1 MTAKMKRRAFIT
13 VLGGAAAAWPLA
25 ARAQPGKVWRIGF
38 IAGGARPVPLD
49 RSPYAGFLQGMRE
62 LGYVE
67 GRDFTMEWRFAEA
80 RYELF
85 PDFAAEFA
93 RLKVDVVVTTFA
105 PAAHAMR
112 QTNPSIP
119 IVLAYSTDPVAQGLV
134 ASLARPGGNITGLA
148 SALDEIAAKQVDL
161 LLAAVP
167 KLTRLTL
174 LTNPGNAATQI
185 VAKSVEAAVRQ
196 AGVGLLQVRAES
208 AQEIAGAF
216 DTAMKDGAEAIIVAV
231 DALFFGRRQ
240 QLAEL
245 ALTTRLPSI
254 FPDREYVEA
263 GGLMSYGNS
272 LREFSRLSATFIDKI
287 FKGAKPTD
295 LPIEQPTKFN
305 LVINR
310 KTADVLGLAIPPSL
324 YIFAAEVIE

>member
-1 MTAKMKRRAFIT
+1 
-13 VLGGAAAAWPLA
+13 
-25 ARAQPGKVWRIGF
+25 
-38 IAGGARPVPLD
+38 
-49 RSPYAGFLQGMRE
+49 MRE
-62 LGYVE
+62 MGYVE

-161 LLAAVP
+161 LITAVP
-167 KLTRLTL
+167 KLSRLTL
-174 LTNPGNAATQI
+174 LTNPGNAANQI
-185 VAKSVEAAVRQ
+185 VAKSVEAAARQ
-196 AGVGLLQVRAES
+196 AGVDLLRVKAES
-208 AQEIAGAF
+208 VQEIAGAF
-216 DTAMKDGAEAIIVAV
+216 DTAMKDGGEAIIVAV

-254 FPDREYVEA
+254 FPDREYAEA

-272 LREFSRLSATFIDKI
+272 IREFSRLSATFVDKI
-287 FKGAKPTD
+287 FKGAKPAD
-295 LPIEQPTKFN
+295 LPIEQPTKFK

-324 YIFAAEVIE
+324 YIFADEVIE

>member
-1 MTAKMKRRAFIT
+1 MKRREFIT
-13 VLGGAAAAWPLA
+13 LLGGAAAWPVVG
-25 ARAQPGKVWRIGF
+25 RAQQLGKVWRIGF

-49 RSPYAGFLQGMRE
+49 RSPFAGFLQGMRE
-62 LGYVE
+62 MGYVE

-161 LLAAVP
+161 LITAVP
-167 KLTRLTL
+167 KLSRLTL
-174 LTNPGNAATQI
+174 LTNPNNAANQI
-185 VAKSVEAAVRQ
+185 VAKSVEAAARQ
-196 AGVGLLQVRAES
+196 AGVDLLRVKAES
-208 AQEIAGAF
+208 VQEIAGAF
-216 DTAMKDGAEAIIVAV
+216 DTAMKDGGEAIIVAV

-254 FPDREYVEA
+254 FPDREYAEA

-272 LREFSRLSATFIDKI
+272 IREFSRLSATFVDKI
-287 FKGAKPTD
+287 FKGAKPAD
-295 LPIEQPTKFN
+295 LPIEQPTKFK

-324 YIFAAEVIE
+324 YIFADEVIE

>member
-1 MTAKMKRRAFIT
+1 MIRRRQFIT
-13 VLGGAAAAWPLA
+13 VLGGAAAWPVVG
-25 ARAQPGKVWRIGF
+25 RAQQLGKVWRIGF

-49 RSPYAGFLQGMRE
+49 RSPFAGFLQGMRE
-62 LGYVE
+62 MGYVE

-161 LLAAVP
+161 LITAVP
-167 KLTRLTL
+167 KLSRLTL
-174 LTNPGNAATQI
+174 LTNPGNAANQI
-185 VAKSVEAAVRQ
+185 VAKSVEAAARQ
-196 AGVGLLQVRAES
+196 AGVDLLRVKAES
-208 AQEIAGAF
+208 VQEIAGAF
-216 DTAMKDGAEAIIVAV
+216 DTAMKDGGEAIIVAV

-254 FPDREYVEA
+254 FPDREYAEA

-272 LREFSRLSATFIDKI
+272 IREFSRLSATFVDKI
-287 FKGAKPTD
+287 FKGAKPAD
-295 LPIEQPTKFN
+295 LPIEQPTKFK

-324 YIFAAEVIE
+324 YIFADEVIE